1 MRTRT
6 AKTLAQRIDL
16 NYFKRPHGLRR
27 LRMLLSMAAPAL
39 GLLWLGSM
47 ATAGSRA
54 PYSSGP
60 VSSAHA
66 FAEGKCEVCHQRGD
80 SFRAHVGDRSCLT
93 CHAGPAHPPSPPP
106 GASARQ
112 AAPVSGPGCATCH
125 REHQGRVRLAAAVSD
140 GMCVECHADLAH
152 ATSDIH
158 RSVEAFPADH
168 PEFAVLREG
177 KDPGAVRFNHEVHL
191 KSDLRGPSGPETL
204 ACTSCHQPKFSRTS
218 GAGTRVDNLMASVT
232 FDRQCARCHP
242 LFFDARLEVPAPH
255 AQPKVVW
262 PFVDQALRDYITA
275 NPQAVTERDQP
286 DRRLPLNFPRES
298 EPLARNADEWVQK
311 RGTRAKTYLARV
323 CTYCHGDPTPPNDRA
338 TGLPVYRPS
347 NLRTR
352 WMARATF
359 DHGPHLMVECSSCHK
374 AENSRATADVL
385 MPSKETCATCHA
397 PGKGA
402 SSQCIECH
410 GYHDWSK
417 AQPVKPHFKL
427 TDFQ

>member
-27 LRMLLSMAAPAL
+27 VRMLLSIAVPAL

-47 ATAGSRA
+47 AMAGSRA

-66 FAEGKCEVCHQRGD
+66 FAERTCEVCHQRDD
-80 SFRAHVGDRSCLT
+80 SFRAHVGDKSCLT
-93 CHAGPAHPPSPPP
+93 CHAGPAHVPSPAVQEP
-106 GASARQ
+106 S
-112 AAPVSGPGCATCH
+112 CATCH
-125 REHQGRVRLAAAVSD
+125 REHQGRVRLAAAVPD

-152 ATSDIH
+152 VSSDTH
-158 RSVEAFPADH
+158 RSVGAFPSDH

-191 KSDLRGPSGPETL
+191 KSDLRGPDGPETL
-204 ACTSCHQPKFSRTS
+204 ACTTCHQPKLSRTG

-242 LFFDARLEVPAPH
+242 LFFDARIDLPVPH
-255 AQPKVVW
+255 AHAKVVW

-275 NPQAVTERDQP
+275 NPRAISERDQP
-286 DRRLPLNFPRES
+286 DRRLPLNFPRDP
-298 EPLARNADEWVQK
+298 EPIARNADEWVQ
-311 RGTRAKTYLARV
+311 TRAIRAKSYLARA
-323 CTYCHGDPTPPNDRA
+323 CAYCHVNPGPPDDRT

-347 NLRTR
+347 NLRTE
-352 WMARATF
+352 WMPRATF
-359 DHGPHLMVECSSCHK
+359 DHGPHLMVECSACHR

-385 MPSKETCATCHA
+385 MPSKDTCATCHA

-402 SSQCIECH
+402 SAQCIECH

>member
-1 MRTRT
+1 
-6 AKTLAQRIDL
+6 
-16 NYFKRPHGLRR
+16 
-27 LRMLLSMAAPAL
+27 MLLSIAAPAL

-47 ATAGSRA
+47 AMAGSRA

-66 FAEGKCEVCHQRGD
+66 FTERKCEACHQRDD
-80 SFRAHVGDRSCLT
+80 SFRAHVGDKACLT
-93 CHAGPAHPPSPPP
+93 CHAGPAHPPSPPS

-125 REHQGRVRLAAAVSD
+125 REHQGRVRLAAAVPD
-140 GMCVECHADLAH
+140 GTCVECHADLPH
-152 ATSDIH
+152 VTSDIH
-158 RSVEAFPADH
+158 RSVEAFPSDH

-177 KDPGAVRFNHEVHL
+177 KDPGAVRFNHEVHV
-191 KSDLRGPSGPETL
+191 KGDLRGPSGPETL
-204 ACTSCHQPKFSRTS
+204 ACTSCHQPKLSRTG
-218 GAGTRVDNLMASVT
+218 GAGTRVDNMMASVT

-242 LFFDARLEVPAPH
+242 LFFDARLDVTAPH

-275 NPQAVTERDQP
+275 HPQAITERDQP
-286 DRRLPLNFPRES
+286 DRRLPLNFPREP
-298 EPLARNADEWVQK
+298 EPVVRNADEWVQT
-311 RGTRAKTYLARV
+311 RAIRAKTYLTRA
-323 CTYCHGDPTPPNDRA
+323 CAYCHGNPAPPDNRT

-347 NLRTR
+347 NLRTE

-385 MPSKETCATCHA
+385 MPSKDTCATCHA

-402 SSQCIECH
+402 SSRCIECH
-410 GYHDWSK
+410 GYHDWSN